1 MSKVVEVT
9 VEGVMYRC
17 YRTWCVDPEWNG
29 PVDSFIVAG
38 LGTVSVER
46 HTSVVVSTAPVV
58 RSAVP
63 VLEKMAPFLAE
74 RMRLQDE
81 AASRSDCD
89 VAAE

>member
-9 VEGVMYRC
+9 VEDVMYRC

-46 HTSVVVSTAPVV
+46 HTGLVVSTAPVA
-58 RSAVP
+58 RGAVP

-74 RMRLQDE
+74 RMRRED
-81 AASRSDCD
+81 ASQSDCD

>member
-1 MSKVVEVT
+1 VSKVVEVT
-9 VEGVMYRC
+9 IEGVMYRC

-46 HTSVVVSTAPVV
+46 HTGVVVSTAPVV

-63 VLEKMAPFLAE
+63 VLEKMAPFLAA
-74 RMRLQDE
+74 RMRQE
-81 AASRSDCD
+81 NASGPNCD